1 MKKDKI
7 TKLAAR
13 LSTGLG
19 RDSASLDL
27 FSLFLEQEFD
37 ERFVLNEDLFDH
49 MPERLR
55 LEQMLELKVLNELL
69 EHFQKKE
76 DYEFCALIKDLYAK
90 LLLQVKLIN

>member
-1 MKKDKI
+1 
-7 TKLAAR
+7 
-13 LSTGLG
+13 
-19 RDSASLDL
+19 
-27 FSLFLEQEFD
+27 
-37 ERFVLNEDLFDH
+37 